1 MQQCVQENQTA
12 KEDPEAMQRM
22 LRSVEATVTAQA
34 AQIARD
40 EVAGAVAASQAQ
52 SQAEALAS
60 LRRGLRLSYALGAV
74 ALLLALGA
82 AALLLIPT

>member
-40 EVAGAVAASQAQ
+40 EVAGAVAACW
-52 SQAEALAS
+52 
-60 LRRGLRLSYALGAV
+60 RRARPRPLPRCGV
-74 ALLLALGA
+74 ACA
-82 AALLLIPT
+82 